1 MGCCCCCFGGKKRK
15 KYTPLKPRTRKG
27 LTLKEHKQK
36 IILQEKQKSGHISQQ
51 DLALLV
57 ALTKRYRGKP
67 VGGLDDDGS
76 KISSLPLSS
85 ALMILTPLLLFSFLR
100 TVMRC
105 PCHHIY
111 VLSIPAAPCLP
122 RHFQVSW

>member
-76 KISSLPLSS
+76 KISL
-85 ALMILTPLLLFSFLR
+85 
-100 TVMRC
+100 
-105 PCHHIY
+105 PCHQ
-111 VLSIPAAPCLP
+111 L
-122 RHFQVSW
+122 